1 MGFSLFFTLKHQGRD
16 ALNQKSQRR
25 RISLILKGNP
35 LSRDRIFRAE
45 NCHFTS
51 RTVTILFQSPD
62 GAIWL
67 TNRGP
72 NLKSFLQG
80 AIQNCEVLKRFHIP
94 NC

>member
-25 RISLILKGNP
+25 RISLILKEILFHVTEFSGP
-35 LSRDRIFRAE
+35 
-45 NCHFTS
+45 S

-67 TNRGP
+67 TNRAP
-72 NLKSFLQG
+72 ILNLSYKGQYKTAKF
-80 AIQNCEVLKRFHIP
+80 
-94 NC
+94 